1 MRLDYA
7 LYSLAIV
14 LFALSTAFFML
25 IPEGEGKLVYV
36 IPTAILGVLSIGAG
50 FAQRPKP
57 VSVVVPQEVASPQKG
72 APAEPASVIATPVAE
87 QLAAPVF
94 YAPIEPAPVSLP
106 ATTAPPPVTA
116 TISVSPTAPTL
127 ESTTSPTLESTTS
140 PAPIAKSDLTLI
152 RGINEKRADQFKA
165 NGINTIQDLST
176 ASAEDLAAKLGVS
189 PKIVKMW
196 VGSAKKRAK

>member
-7 LYSLAIV
+7 LYGLAIV

-106 ATTAPPPVTA
+106 AITAPPPVTA
-116 TISVSPTAPTL
+116 TISVSPSAPTL
-127 ESTTSPTLESTTS
+127 ESTAS

>member
-7 LYSLAIV
+7 LYGLSIV
-14 LFALSTAFFML
+14 LFALSIAFFML

-36 IPTAILGVLSIGAG
+36 ISTATLGVLSIGAG

-57 VSVVVPQEVASPQKG
+57 TAVVVPQEVALPRKG
-72 APAEPASVIATPVAE
+72 APAEPASVIATPAAE
-87 QLAAPVF
+87 QPAAPAL

-106 ATTAPPPVTA
+106 AIPAPPPVTA

-127 ESTTSPTLESTTS
+127 ESTTSA
-140 PAPIAKSDLTLI
+140 APMAKSDLTLI

-165 NGINTIQDLST
+165 NGINSIQDLST

>member
-7 LYSLAIV
+7 LYGLAIV

-57 VSVVVPQEVASPQKG
+57 LSVVVPQEVESPQKG

-87 QLAAPVF
+87 QLAAPAF

-106 ATTAPPPVTA
+106 ATTAPPPVTVP
-116 TISVSPTAPTL
+116 ISVSPTA
-127 ESTTSPTLESTTS
+127 PTLESTTS